1 MTASRT
7 TNIINEAYGYPIIG
21 DAEESSLQADSEII
35 MSELGIGNIFEFL
48 SYDVS
53 EFSEARKTIHARR
66 FYQLY
71 KDVFSFT
78 GFNMEA
84 FHKIQAGCIF
94 IVALSGI
101 TRGISDYEYSGFV
114 KDALVKIGKVDSDED
129 RQSTLNEKL
138 FYIRRTFEKFSRI
151 SLGIYSLQIFTKYG
165 MVIQNINRVL
175 EGTAGRLLVEIIG
188 EMNMEKHASPVIDR
202 LLALD
207 IVKPEKLESMIDEYI
222 NYAVADITVQNAS
235 PGSRK
240 AERENKKMTDEISVE
255 VHDAFLGLKMDI
267 ADLHSFNKDMIKKKL
282 IYDREYEKKGV
293 SIMFASL
300 LERYVSQYERLVYY
314 ESNSF
319 IKRLNMIFISRVKE
333 MFSTQRKQ
341 ELNIIRN
348 ECIRIIE
355 EGLPG
360 FTVYELEGVLNA
372 LEIGKK
378 EFDIRHAF
386 ASSDS
391 ESVFNELDAYL
402 EANLKTAASI
412 QNEMRN
418 NLGRIL
424 GPNRIPEE
432 EKKILQ
438 EIVYDFDAIMD
449 LLTED
454 EQ

>member
-7 TNIINEAYGYPIIG
+7 INLINEAYGYPIIG
-21 DAEESSLQADSEII
+21 NAEETALHTDREII

-66 FYQLY
+66 FYQLF

-78 GFNMEA
+78 GFDMEA

-114 KDALVKIGKVDSDED
+114 KDALVKIGKVDSKSS

-138 FYIRRTFEKFSRI
+138 FYILSTFEKFSRI

-165 MVIQNINRVL
+165 MAIQNINKVH

-188 EMNMEKHASPVIDR
+188 EMNTGKSASEKISK

-207 IVKPEKLESMIDEYI
+207 IISPENLESMIDEYI

-240 AERENKKMTDEISVE
+240 AERENKRMTEEISNE
-255 VHDAFLGLKMDI
+255 VHDAFSGLKMDV
-267 ADLHSFNKDMIKKKL
+267 ADLYSLNKGLMEKKT
-282 IYDREYEKKGV
+282 IYDREYEEKGISV
-293 SIMFASL
+293 LFAAL
-300 LERYVSQYERLVYY
+300 LERYVSLYERLWYY
-314 ESNSF
+314 EGNSF
-319 IKRLNMIFISRVKE
+319 IKRLNMIFISRVRE
-333 MFSTQRKQ
+333 MFASQRKQ
-341 ELNIIRN
+341 ELNIIKN

-355 EGLPG
+355 EGIPE
-360 FTVYELEGVLNA
+360 FNVYELEGVLNG
-372 LEIGKK
+372 LETGKK
-378 EFDIRHAF
+378 EFDIRHGINPD
-386 ASSDS
+386 DS
-391 ESVFNELDAYL
+391 EAVFNELDAYL
-402 EANLKTAASI
+402 DANLKTAINI
-412 QNEMRN
+412 QREMKD
-418 NLGRIL
+418 NLSRIL
-424 GPNRIPEE
+424 GPDGLPEG
-432 EKKILQ
+432 EKNILQ
-438 EIVYDFDAIMD
+438 DIVYDFDAILD

-454 EQ
+454 EP